1 VPYGD
6 IDRDPC
12 SMTCGWEALTHT
24 ADGWR
29 VLYIYSA
36 SWILLYRS
44 SGLTIMQPNDL
55 LGKADT
61 ARTKQ
66 PVEKGEKSG
75 FTKAPDE
82 LVSMRCLTDEQNLC
96 LATILERWS

>member
-1 VPYGD
+1 
-6 IDRDPC
+6 
-12 SMTCGWEALTHT
+12 
-24 ADGWR
+24 
-29 VLYIYSA
+29 
-36 SWILLYRS
+36 
-44 SGLTIMQPNDL
+44 MQPNDL

-66 PVEKGEKSG
+66 PLEKGEKSG

-82 LVSMRCLTDEQNLC
+82 LVSIRCRTDPC